1 MAFNIKTWVDRV
13 SEYPARRTLTAEGG
27 GTTQVVTVTRS
38 EGIVSQEGDAFNAS
52 NMNDLESRIQTEFQR
67 MEATTSVTIPASWS
81 QSKPYSIQVTVN
93 GIVAGSNPIYALDP
107 AVTNEDVAE
116 AFGYIDTASTATNTI
131 TFKALRDRPTVAIPI
146 ILKGV

>member
-1 MAFNIKTWVDRV
+1 MAFSIKTWVDRV
-13 SEYPARRTLTAEGG
+13 SEYPARRTLTDTG

-38 EGIVSQEGDAFNAS
+38 EGVVSQEGDAFNAT
-52 NMNDLESRIQTEFQR
+52 NMNDLESRINAEFQR

-81 QSKPYSIQVTVN
+81 NAKPYSINVTVN
-93 GIVAGSNPIYALDP
+93 GVTAGSNPIYALDP